1 MRLSFLIFLIS
12 PLALAQTTHN
22 TRIHEIDLG
31 RPNEEA
37 IVLFEDG
44 IVGKVSKKDPA
55 ILQELTVSYKNKTWL
70 WIELSKKREVLS
82 IGPGEEKHND
92 TANQGEGDEKELYYT
107 PTVIP
112 SPEAA
117 LKIYKDMNRKYNQE
131 SQCYNRAHVWSWEMY
146 QKYHVRSNK
155 TFVFF
160 TPKYIRR
167 YNFEWW
173 FHVAPS
179 VLIQEGAS
187 IVQKVMDYRYTR
199 KPLTTKEWTN
209 VFMHNN
215 ADCPMIEKYTDYE
228 YTRSNAD
235 APWCMVL
242 QVPMYYYQPLDLEAL
257 AKKGK
262 VRQFW
267 EEWEVGNAYR
277 EAFNYRTD
285 TNL

>member
-1 MRLSFLIFLIS
+1 MKLALLLALLC
-12 PLALAQTTHN
+12 PMALAQSTHN
-22 TRIHEIDLG
+22 TRIYSVDRGLSTE
-31 RPNEEA
+31 PA
-37 IVLFEDG
+37 IVLLEDG
-44 IVGKVSKKDPA
+44 TVAKLSKKNPS
-55 ILQELTVSYKNKTWL
+55 LLGELESSKIMGHWL
-70 WIELSKKREVLS
+70 RIELSREREIVAV
-82 IGPGEEKHND
+82 GMGEDKSFNVD
-92 TANQGEGDEKELYYT
+92 QGSVEDKESAYT

-112 SPEAA
+112 NPDLA

-146 QKYHVRSNK
+146 QKYRVRSNK

-179 VLIQEGAS
+179 VLVQEGAS
-187 IVQKVMDYRYTR
+187 IVQRVMDYRYTK
-199 KPLTTKEWTN
+199 KPLTTKEWTD

-215 ADCPMIEKYTDYE
+215 ADCPLIEKYTDYE
-228 YTRSNAD
+228 YTRSNSD

-262 VRQFW
+262 IRQFW

-277 EAFNYRTD
+277 EAFDYRTD

>member
-1 MRLSFLIFLIS
+1 MKLAFLLVFLS
-12 PLALAQTTHN
+12 PLVLSQTTHH

-31 RPNEEA
+31 NQSEEV
-37 IVLFEDG
+37 IVLLEDG
-44 IVGKVSKKDPA
+44 TVGKITNKRPE
-55 ILQELTVSYKNKTWL
+55 ILEELVESFRNKSWL
-70 WIELSKKREVLS
+70 LIELSKKREIVAIS
-82 IGPGEEKHND
+82 AAEDKSYEISH
-92 TANQGEGDEKELYYT
+92 GDAHEKEIFYT

-112 SPEAA
+112 SSEIA

-146 QKYHVRSNK
+146 QKYRVRSNK
-155 TFVFF
+155 TFIFF

-179 VLIQEGAS
+179 VLVQEGSAITS
-187 IVQKVMDYRYTR
+187 KVMDYRYT
-199 KPLTTKEWTN
+199 KSPLTVKQWTD

-215 ADCPMIEKYTDYE
+215 ADCPAIEKYTDYE
-228 YTRSNAD
+228 YTRTNSD

-242 QVPMYYYQPLDLEAL
+242 QVPMYYYQPLDLESL
-257 AKKGK
+257 AKEGK
-262 VRQFW
+262 VRHFW
-267 EEWEVGNAYR
+267 DEWEVSNAYR

-285 TNL
+285 TR

>member
-1 MRLSFLIFLIS
+1 MKFIFLAAFLS
-12 PLALAQTTHN
+12 PFVLAQSSHN
-22 TRIHEIDLG
+22 TRIHEIDPG
-31 RPNEEA
+31 THNEETL
-37 IVLFEDG
+37 ILLEDG
-44 IVGKVSKKDPA
+44 TVAKLSSKNQE
-55 ILQELTVSYKNKTWL
+55 ILQELKDSKEDSTWL
-70 WIELSKKREVLS
+70 QIELSKEREIVAVGMGEDKS
-82 IGPGEEKHND
+82 YEVDQGSVEEK
-92 TANQGEGDEKELYYT
+92 EILYT

-112 SPEAA
+112 SDEVAM
-117 LKIYKDMNRKYNQE
+117 KIYKDMNRKYNQE

-146 QKYHVRSNK
+146 QKFRVRSNK

-179 VLIQEGAS
+179 VLVQGS
-187 IVQKVMDYRYTR
+187 SGVVQKVMDYRYT
-199 KPLTTKEWTN
+199 KSPLTTKAWTD

-215 ADCPMIEKYTDYE
+215 ADCPIIEKYTDYE

-267 EEWEVGNAYR
+267 EEWEVSNAYR

-285 TNL
+285 SGI